1 MSLNALRGL
10 ALQVVPFGERISTP
24 RIRGTSFL
32 VPHFTPEPHHCY
44 ESRGTDNP
52 LGTVPSSA
60 GVTSRGGLRVPE
72 SWNQPPHKGGK
83 RRVLQAEGGC
93 LFQCRAGTSP
103 LTCAVASTK
112 QTVFEALCWGGALEA
127 PPEVMTPANNS
138 NYQFVHVCRG
148 DGHRL
153 TGQAPPGSCS
163 G

>member
-1 MSLNALRGL
+1 MASSGNAKAGGPENPPVRAHVNKPARPWETIILSLNALRGL

-83 RRVLQAEGGC
+83 RRVL
-93 LFQCRAGTSP
+93 
-103 LTCAVASTK
+103 
-112 QTVFEALCWGGALEA
+112 
-127 PPEVMTPANNS
+127 
-138 NYQFVHVCRG
+138 
-148 DGHRL
+148 
-153 TGQAPPGSCS
+153 
-163 G
+163 